1 MTLEVHSTD
10 KLNHLRRSFFGKRHF
25 DTTKHNAVFRFVSLC
40 RCGVLACVIAFA
52 SGQTLSQT
60 TDNKFRLAQSYEQ
73 GGDFENAVTLY
84 KELYLAEPTN
94 YPFFDGLRR
103 SYIFL
108 KRYDEAIGLIRNQLT
123 RNKNDANLL
132 CLLGSALYQSGN
144 EKEANAAW
152 ENAIAVD
159 PKNANIYRL
168 VANSLLDNR
177 LLEKTAEL
185 YRRARS
191 SIADENLFTIDLA
204 HLLGVMM
211 DYHGATIEYLRYLAP
226 MPTQLGYI
234 QNRLAQFTAK
244 PEARAAAIEAL
255 RSAKIHPDEL
265 TTQRLLGWLIMEG
278 KNYADAFEVY
288 KTIDK
293 LANSNGVE
301 LYSFGDRAYKEGAY
315 AIAADAY
322 KAAAEAL
329 PKERLAY
336 AKFGFALATKELT
349 ALADTSLEPTRGSE
363 TIPEAQSRYATA
375 IDYFRI
381 VIAEYPNTDVAAKS
395 YYHIGRIQFEKYF
408 DLDGAMASFAGVE
421 NSLAAANSVRFDV
434 AIKIGE
440 VLTAKADTAN
450 AATRFRKVIAAP
462 NATPDQQDEATYRLA
477 ELEYF
482 GGNFKEA
489 MRLLDNISANLKADY
504 TNDALQLLSF
514 LQENTAP
521 VGGTSEAQLK
531 EFARAEFLARQK
543 KNTEAIA
550 LLQSLIEKN
559 PQALFGDDGLMR
571 IAALQT
577 QARLYTDALASY
589 HKLLEKFKESSIALD
604 KAQFNI
610 ARLYDVHM
618 KDKQNA
624 IAAYEKLLATY
635 PQSLLVYAA
644 RKRIREL
651 RGDSL

>member
-1 MTLEVHSTD
+1 MIVCL
-10 KLNHLRRSFFGKRHF
+10 L
-25 DTTKHNAVFRFVSLC
+25 
-40 RCGVLACVIAFA
+40 VLFTPQAL
-52 SGQTLSQT
+52 TQT

-73 GGDFENAVTLY
+73 GGDFENAVKLY
-84 KELYLAEPTN
+84 KELYFAEPNN
-94 YPFFDGLRR
+94 YSFFDGLRR

-108 KRYDEAIGLIRNQLT
+108 KRYDEAIGLIRRHLT
-123 RNKNDANLL
+123 QRRNDANLL
-132 CLLGSALYQSGN
+132 CLLGGALYQAGN
-144 EKEANAAW
+144 EKEAAAAW
-152 ENAIAVD
+152 EAAIAVD
-159 PKNANIYRL
+159 PRNETIYRL
-168 VANSLLDNR
+168 VANSLLENR

-185 YRRARS
+185 YRRGRAA
-191 SIADENLFTIDLA
+191 IGDDNLFTIDLA

-211 DYHGATIEYLRYLAP
+211 DYRGATIEYLRYLSP
-226 MPTQLGYI
+226 MPTQLGYV

-244 PEARAAAIEAL
+244 PEARAAAIEAI
-255 RSAKIHPDEL
+255 RSAKIRPDEL
-265 TTQRLLGWLIMEG
+265 TTQRLLGWLLLEG

-288 KTIDK
+288 KNIDR
-293 LANSNGVE
+293 LASARGVE

-315 AIAADAY
+315 AIAAEAY
-322 KAAAEAL
+322 KAAAEVL
-329 PKERLAY
+329 PKDRLVY

-349 ALADTSLEPTRGSE
+349 ALADTSLEPTPRSGA
-363 TIPEAQSRYATA
+363 IPEAHSRYATA

-381 VIAEYPNTDVAAKS
+381 VIQEYPNTDVAARS
-395 YYHIGRIQFEKYF
+395 SYHIGRIQFEKYF
-408 DLDGAMASFAGVE
+408 DLDGALASFAGVE
-421 NSLAAANSVRFDV
+421 RSPLTVNTVRFDV

-440 VLTAKADTAN
+440 VLTAKGDTVN
-450 AATRFRKVIAAP
+450 AAARFRSVIAAP

-482 GGNFKEA
+482 RGNVNEA
-489 MRLLDNISANLKADY
+489 MRLLENISANLKADY

-514 LQENTAP
+514 LQENTMTA
-521 VGGTSEAQLK
+521 EAQLK

-543 KNTEAIA
+543 KNTEAVA
-550 LLQSLIEKN
+550 LLQNLIEKN
-559 PQALFGDDGLMR
+559 PQALFVDDGLMR

-577 QARLYTDALASY
+577 QARLYADALSSY
-589 HKLLEKFKESSIALD
+589 RKLLEKFKESSIALD

-610 ARLYDVHM
+610 ARLYDVNL

-635 PQSLLVYAA
+635 PQSLLLDAA